1 MSPHDRGFE
10 FERFLSDLF
19 GHFGLAPR
27 GSFRLI
33 GEQIDGSFVLH
44 AETYLLEA
52 KGQEAPL
59 GNAEL
64 LIFSGKVTGKA
75 EWSRG
80 LLVSYSGFTGDG
92 LEAFGRGRKTN
103 IVCMSGV
110 DLRCTV
116 TGRLS
121 LIDVLN
127 RKVRHA
133 AETNEAFAPVQKL
146 FPEEKL
152 VV

>member
-1 MSPHDRGFE
+1 MAG
-10 FERFLSDLF
+10 
-19 GHFGLAPR
+19 G
-27 GSFRLI
+27 
-33 GEQIDGSFVLH
+33 
-44 AETYLLEA
+44 
-52 KGQEAPL
+52 PL

-64 LIFSGKVTGKA
+64 LIFSGKVGGKA

-80 LLVSYSGFTGDG
+80 LLVSYSGFTRVG

-103 IVCMSGV
+103 SVCMSGV

-121 LIDVLN
+121 LIEVLD